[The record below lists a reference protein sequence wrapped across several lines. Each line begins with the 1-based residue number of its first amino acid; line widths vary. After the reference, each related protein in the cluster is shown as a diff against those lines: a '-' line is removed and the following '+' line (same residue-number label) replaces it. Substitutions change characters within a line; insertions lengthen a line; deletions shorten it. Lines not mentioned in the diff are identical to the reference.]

1 MPAQSRGWV
10 SILTGCA
17 ALLDGTAIATVR
29 LLRRITY
36 PLGVLGSALL
46 LALQPRVW
54 TRPVRNVLARQ
65 VLFTG
70 VEALFFSARVSVAVG
85 ILIVVQAQ
93 LWLSQI
99 GESEWM
105 GNLLLNV
112 LVREIGPLLA
122 NFVVVVRSGT
132 AIATELAHM
141 RLEGEVDVLDAQGL
155 DPMIYLVMPRVIAT
169 AISVFCLAVVIVTVT
184 FLSGYVVA
192 ELLGA
197 VRGGPAVFFA
207 GILSEVGVEELYFFL
222 PKTLISGLLIGAI
235 CSVEGLSIRGAVTEI
250 PQIAGRG
257 AVRSLTI
264 VFGVSAVLSLII
276 YGSVLFIDVF

>member
-1 MPAQSRGWV
+1 MPEQSRGWV
-10 SILTGCA
+10 SIRTGCA

-70 VEALFFSARVSVAVG
+70 VEALFFSVRVSVAVG

-184 FLSGYVVA
+184 FLSGYVVG

-197 VRGGPAVFFA
+197 VRGGPAVFFS